1 MAKSLLQLL
10 VLMVIGIACLW
21 VMKQWETGKQC
32 PQCNIPVQQP
42 AGQPTPD
49 HYFREPANKF
59 NIAAYF

>member
-10 VLMVIGIACLW
+10 VLMVIGAACLW
-21 VMKQWETGKQC
+21 VMKQWGNSDQC
-32 PQCNIPVQQP
+32 PQCNIPAQP
-42 AGQPTPD
+42 APD